1 MLLQDVSH
9 NCQGQYNLL
18 PMSQCADTA
27 ATPLGY
33 TACNGSCT
41 EASTEYYLYEPWG
54 SCNATCGG
62 GVQTRTGKPAEQ
74 PLLWQLPL
82 GNCPLATAPSCELQQ
97 TYL

>member
-41 EASTEYYLYEPWG
+41 EASTDHYLYEPWG

-82 GNCPLATAPSCELQQ
+82 GNYPLATAPFL
-97 TYL
+97 